1 MAPVIKQRAEAQR
14 PPVPDRL
21 SHADVARLELLA
33 SLPAHLEP
41 QASKELFELHSEGCS
56 TSAIARRLCLDRIVV
71 EMEVSRQDTGES
83 DPGVRSG
90 IPVGESVALLT
101 RREMNRLAKGGHIP
115 NVQLRGLVA
124 IALARDPL
132 LTLNAVL
139 RGAGFTNSQGR
150 RALGYAPHPRRSGVT
165 GRPCQTVAV
174 NTAARIARALGRA
187 PSEVAGL

>member
-14 PPVPDRL
+14 SLVPDRL
-21 SHADVARLELLA
+21 SHADVARLEMLA

-41 QASKELFELHSEGCS
+41 QASKQLLELHSEGYS
-56 TSAIARRLCLDRIVV
+56 TCTIARRLCLDRIVV

-83 DPGVRSG
+83 DPGVQPG
-90 IPVGESVALLT
+90 MPVGESVALLT

-124 IALARDPL
+124 IALARDPF

-150 RALGYAPHPRRSGVT
+150 RALGYAPHPSRSGVT

-174 NTAARIARALGRA
+174 NSAARIARALGRA